1 MNSDLKLIWVLSLL
15 LLLIILISGIKVC
28 KLDKPLYNRFID
40 RRYKYISEPFD
51 ITPSNNAKK
60 ILSVSDDHISSNLKK
75 MINEKTENK
84 KINKLSNNI
93 NMMELKMKYLQN

>member
-15 LLLIILISGIKVC
+15 LLLIILLSGIKVC
-28 KLDKPLYNRFID
+28 KLDRPLYNRFID
-40 RRYKYISEPFD
+40 RRYNYMSEPFIVSSD
-51 ITPSNNAKK
+51 NAKK
-60 ILSVSDDHISSNLKK
+60 ILNVSDEYISSNLKK
-75 MINEKTENK
+75 MIHEKKENK